1 MESHFLFQFEFMR
14 ILRLAR
20 ANQSLPFR
28 RTGNVFNVRAVTVN
42 QAKVFHHVL
51 HAAVWTFNVKARS
64 KHRDA
69 PEPTTGRRG
78 MPSQSDLRPLKAKHA
93 AGCIRPIAVL
103 ALDGPVEHD

>member
-1 MESHFLFQFEFMR
+1 MGLLALMFGKNVESHFLFQFEFMR

-51 HAAVWTFNVKARS
+51 HAAVWTFNVKGRS

-69 PEPTTGRRG
+69 PECSTDG
-78 MPSQSDLRPLKAKHA
+78 MPVLVSQV
-93 AGCIRPIAVL
+93 GL
-103 ALDGPVEHD
+103 APSKT